1 MSPLETA
8 MLTKVLTGAGVLF
21 VIAYIGNLLSFS
33 NRFVNALITAV
44 LFAAIYAGLFYL
56 IDTSMLPPEMQSISQ
71 ETWIQMI
78 AISAVLVF
86 LIDLVANFLSF
97 SNRFISALVTAVVF
111 AALYVVAIYAT
122 GGIPLPGPT
131 AA

>member
-8 MLTKVLTGAGVLF
+8 MLTKVTSAAAVLF
-21 VIAYIGNLLSFS
+21 VIAYIGNLLTFS
-33 NRFVNALITAV
+33 SRLVNALVTAI

-56 IDTSMLPPEMQSISQ
+56 IDQSMLPPEMQALSQ
-71 ETWIQMI
+71 ETWVQMI
-78 AISAVLVF
+78 AMSAVLVF
-86 LIDLVANFLSF
+86 VVDLVANMLSF
-97 SNRFISALVTAVVF
+97 SNRFVSALVTAVVF

-122 GGIPLPGPT
+122 GGVPTVPT